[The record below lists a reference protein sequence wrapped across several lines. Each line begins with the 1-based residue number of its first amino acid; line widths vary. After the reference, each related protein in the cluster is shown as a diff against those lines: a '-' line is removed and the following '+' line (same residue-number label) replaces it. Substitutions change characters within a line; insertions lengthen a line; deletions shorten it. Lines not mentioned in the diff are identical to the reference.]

1 MGNPRVIFNGKL
13 IAKAIGKYIPG
24 FALGI
29 DSFIAAGTA
38 IYDALDA
45 STVIKNLFPISSI
58 NNPLKRAIKHPL
70 NNENPIA
77 DAVVNHPFLKNDFN
91 FLPLVIPISNRNIA
105 KNPLNISVV
114 NGFISIA
121 CCSFAKSPIIRLDRI
136 SKTLPFVKEC
146 FNSLGTLTLFFSLE

>member
-105 KNPLNISVV
+105 KNL
-114 NGFISIA
+114 
-121 CCSFAKSPIIRLDRI
+121 
-136 SKTLPFVKEC
+136 
-146 FNSLGTLTLFFSLE
+146 